1 MVSII
6 NMDQLDKSLNH
17 FHVYKSLGI
26 LGKIHELVC
35 PIPLSIYLCALF
47 FQIVS
52 FFINEH
58 EMLVWT
64 TINVGFSMVRELFW
78 WM

>member
-17 FHVYKSLGI
+17 FHVYKSLV

-35 PIPLSIYLCALF
+35 PIPLSISLCVC
-47 FQIVS
+47 IHVHYS
-52 FFINEH
+52 FKLYPSSLMN
-58 EMLVWT
+58 MKC
-64 TINVGFSMVRELFW
+64 
-78 WM
+78 